1 MIEHETPRHRHTRR
15 DRRRARRVSRRTALL
30 TSVLVVAL
38 VAATAVV
45 VDTSP
50 PAEAFG
56 TVELGLLKQKVVHE
70 PITRTLSCV
79 ADQTVAECWQP
90 QSINQLAG
98 KGGTFGAVGEP
109 DNPLDGSPNPAARH
123 CDNVDSGYGSY
134 NTQADAQ
141 KAFDECLDWYQ
152 SYMQFAVDSAAAL
165 LKPDG
170 TIDAPQTDILNATGS
185 TYNACRLPDP
195 KKNNTSNDSAKC
207 NVINGFGRALHLYE
221 DFWSHSNWAD
231 KANPKTPE
239 SLTNPVGLSNTD
251 QPDFFA
257 FPGPSALSLPERL
270 LTGCDDSISK
280 LDCALAE
287 ADPNVPGSFI
297 ITQFRTAHSMV
308 NKDNGNVD
316 AKTCRASDPIT
327 DRGKVT
333 VDGTAN
339 FQRAVTGACGAARR
353 AWTDLQNQLVA
364 VYGPERAATMIRAIT
379 KDTPLTECKVGG
391 GAARAL
397 RPPVGDVSSSR
408 SVEVKVANQT
418 GEALTCGDV
427 TLDGGEWASYPPD
440 TIQPDQVAR
449 WRTQS
454 NGFMTG
460 TEGRATFTIGASQA
474 TVKLWWNNP
483 YVGSNGY
490 SCTASAGYKCSRD
503 GGSGNDS
510 SVTFTVRKA

>member
-1 MIEHETPRHRHTRR
+1 MIDKQATPHREPLGGPRR
-15 DRRRARRVSRRTALL
+15 SHRVGRRTAI
-30 TSVLVVAL
+30 LVSMLAVAL
-38 VAATAVV
+38 IAASTIVAE
-45 VDTSP
+45 SP
-50 PAEAFG
+50 QRADAFG
-56 TVELGLLKQKVVHE
+56 TVAISALNQRVVHE

-79 ADQTVAECWQP
+79 ADDKVNPCWQP

-98 KGGTFGAVGEP
+98 KSGTFGAVGEP

-123 CDNVDSGYGSY
+123 CDNVDYGYGSF

-141 KAFDECLDWYQ
+141 KAFDECLTWYQ
-152 SYMQFAVDSAAAL
+152 AYMKFAVDSAGAL
-165 LKPDG
+165 LRPDG
-170 TIDAPQTDILNATGS
+170 TIDPKQTDILGFTGS

-195 KKNNTSNDSAKC
+195 QKGNTSNDSAKC
-207 NVINGFGRALHLYE
+207 NVINGLGRALHLYE

-231 KANPKTPE
+231 KANPNSPE
-239 SLTNPVGLSNTD
+239 SRTNPVGLGNTD
-251 QPDFFA
+251 QPAFFA
-257 FPGPSALSLPERL
+257 FPGPSSAPLPEAL
-270 LTGCDDSISK
+270 LTGCDDSLGK
-280 LDCALAE
+280 LACALA
-287 ADPNVPGSFI
+287 DPNPAVPGTFI
-297 ITQFRTAHSMV
+297 IRDLRTLHSQV

-316 AKTCRASDPIT
+316 AKTCKASDPIT
-327 DRGKVT
+327 DRGKIT
-333 VDGTAN
+333 VDGSTN
-339 FQRAVTGACGAARR
+339 FQRAITGACGSARR
-353 AWTDLQNQLVA
+353 AWTDLQNQLVT
-364 VYGPERAATMIRAIT
+364 VYGQERAATIIRAIT
-379 KDTPLTECKVGG
+379 KDTPLTECRVG
-391 GAARAL
+391 GAAAKAL
-397 RPPVGDVSSSR
+397 SPPVGDVSSAR

-460 TEGRATFTIGASQA
+460 TEGRATFAIGSSQA

-490 SCTASAGYKCSRD
+490 SCTVSAGYKCSRD

-510 SVTFTVRKA
+510 SVTFTVRRS